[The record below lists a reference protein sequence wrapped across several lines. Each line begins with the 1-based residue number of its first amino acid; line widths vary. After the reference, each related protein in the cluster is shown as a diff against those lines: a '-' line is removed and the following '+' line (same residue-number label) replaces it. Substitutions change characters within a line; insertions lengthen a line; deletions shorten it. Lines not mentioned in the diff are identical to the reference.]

1 MVRFGAH
8 VYKHKDK
15 RSSRGD
21 PSDRQQKLRRDRI
34 AGAGT
39 GLTGTGDPIIDS
51 DFQSSPQSKKLKWPA
66 KAHKT
71 ATRRDIEREQKLTDR
86 QQKLQLEGPGWKGR
100 YVGWN

>member
-15 RSSRGD
+15 RSSRD

-66 KAHKT
+66 KAHKP
-71 ATRRDIEREQKLTDR
+71 ATRREIEREQKLTDR